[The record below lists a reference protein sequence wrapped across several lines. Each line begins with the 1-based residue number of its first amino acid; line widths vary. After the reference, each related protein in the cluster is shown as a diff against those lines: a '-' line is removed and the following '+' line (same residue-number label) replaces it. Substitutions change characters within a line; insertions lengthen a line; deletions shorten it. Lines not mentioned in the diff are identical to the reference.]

1 MSCYSPLTG
10 VWLGDFTKNGKKNYK
25 VISTLNA
32 ELAIKERAKE
42 VIPIPCGQCLGCRLD
57 YSKIWAVRCILESSY
72 YKDNYF
78 LTLTYDDAHLP
89 KNGSL
94 VKRDLQ
100 LFIKRLRKYIY
111 TYTGLTGVRFFACGE
126 YGDKSMRP
134 HYHIILFNCP
144 LSDLK
149 LLKRTLLNNN
159 LFISPVIAKLWPF
172 GLHTVGAVTYE
183 TCAYTA
189 RYVLK
194 KHKGLDKNWYESKNL
209 IPEFVVMSRRP
220 GIGEKYYLD
229 HKDEIYST
237 DELIVKC
244 SDKVISIK
252 PVQYYDKKF
261 DLENPELLAAL
272 KDVRKRKAELY
283 QINLSKNAG
292 LSPLELL
299 KKQKELKSMSVS
311 HLVRTHI

>member
-10 VWLGDFTKNGKKNYK
+10 IWLGDYTETGKKNYR
-25 VISTLNA
+25 VVSTLNG
-32 ELAIKERAKE
+32 ELALKQRALE

-57 YSKIWAVRCILESSY
+57 YSKKWAVRCILESSY

-78 LTLTYDDAHLP
+78 LTLTYDDEHLP
-89 KNGSL
+89 KNSSL

-100 LFIKRLRKYIY
+100 LFLKRLRKYIR
-111 TYTGLTGVRFFACGE
+111 TYTGLTGVRFYACGE
-126 YGDKSMRP
+126 YGEKSMRP
-134 HYHIILFNCP
+134 HYHVILFNCP
-144 LSDLK
+144 LNDLK
-149 LLKRTLLNNN
+149 LLKRTCLNNN
-159 LFISPVIAKLWPF
+159 LYTSEAIAKLWPQ
-172 GLHTVGAVTYE
+172 GLHSVGEVTYE

-189 RYVLK
+189 RYVIK
-194 KHKGLDKNWYESKNL
+194 KHKGLDSKWYELHNL
-209 IPEFVVMSRRP
+209 APEFVLMSRRP
-220 GIGEKYYLD
+220 GIGEKYYND
-229 HKDEIYST
+229 HKDDIYAT
-237 DELIVKC
+237 DEIIVKS

-283 QINLSKNAG
+283 QNNLSKNAG
-292 LSPLELL
+292 LSPKELL
-299 KKQKELKSMSVS
+299 NKQKELKSMSVS